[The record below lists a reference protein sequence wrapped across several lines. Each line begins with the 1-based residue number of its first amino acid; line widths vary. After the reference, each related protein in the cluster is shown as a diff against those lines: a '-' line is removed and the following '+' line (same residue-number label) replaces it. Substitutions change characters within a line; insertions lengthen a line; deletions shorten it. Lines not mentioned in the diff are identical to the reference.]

1 MNGDLIIRAIVHSC
15 RGSRNFYVEE
25 EQNIVS
31 YKKRSPLF
39 VSPRS
44 ENNFLL
50 FIRDGLKRGRR
61 RRRRKRKDNRSHE
74 NGEPPRKD
82 AFSIC
87 EAEEQTLS
95 CGAKLVR
102 PRGTSKVRSFQTRLA
117 DNASRKLYPNEMDLS
132 LSMLFRISPISKL

>member
-1 MNGDLIIRAIVHSC
+1 M
-15 RGSRNFYVEE
+15 

-61 RRRRKRKDNRSHE
+61 RRRKRKDNRSRE

-102 PRGTSKVRSFQTRLA
+102 PRGTSKVRSFQTRSA

-132 LSMLFRISPISKL
+132 MLFRISPISKL

>member
-31 YKKRSPLF
+31 YKKTSPLF

-61 RRRRKRKDNRSHE
+61 RRRRKRKDNRSRE

-102 PRGTSKVRSFQTRLA
+102 PRGTSKVRSFQTRSA

>member
-1 MNGDLIIRAIVHSC
+1 MWKRNKILFRIRRRVLCS
-15 RGSRNFYVEE
+15 
-25 EQNIVS
+25 
-31 YKKRSPLF
+31 
-39 VSPRS
+39 
-44 ENNFLL
+44 FLL
-50 FIRDGLKRGRR
+50 EAKIIFYFSLSRRFEKRKRK
-61 RRRRKRKDNRSHE
+61 RRRKRKDNRSRE

-102 PRGTSKVRSFQTRLA
+102 PRGTSKVRSFQTRSA

>member
-1 MNGDLIIRAIVHSC
+1 METK
-15 RGSRNFYVEE
+15 RNE
-25 EQNIVS
+25 ILL

-50 FIRDGLKRGRR
+50 FIRDGLKT
-61 RRRRKRKDNRSHE
+61 RKRSRNEKRKIIARE
-74 NGEPPRKD
+74 NGEPLRKD

-95 CGAKLVR
+95 CEAKLVR
-102 PRGTSKVRSFQTRLA
+102 PG
-117 DNASRKLYPNEMDLS
+117 
-132 LSMLFRISPISKL
+132 